1 MDRVQTQT
9 VEPAAQPE
17 NPEQILA
24 QQAAS
29 SSSSEGEPQLLA
41 GKYKT
46 PQELERAYKELEQ
59 KLGQTTSPQPS
70 PQPSAEPAN
79 ASQQAPSPPTA
90 PPADASPADNLA
102 IPEKPAGMDFSKYEQ
117 EFMQTGNL
125 SPDSYNELS
134 AKGIPKQ
141 MVDAYIEGQKASA
154 AAMTRQVFEAA
165 GGEESYKTMIGW
177 AQQSMSDADRQAFNQ
192 AIANPATRMMAV
204 ESLQA
209 RYTKANGQPPAR
221 TVDGAR
227 PTAAGGFRSW
237 SEVTEAMNDPRYAK
251 DPAYTRDVEQRLAN
265 SKL

>member
-9 VEPAAQPE
+9 VEPAATPE

-24 QQAAS
+24 QQAANS
-29 SSSSEGEPQLLA
+29 SSSGDEPQLLA

-79 ASQQAPSPPTA
+79 ASQQAQSPPTA
-90 PPADASPADNLA
+90 PPADAPDLA

-154 AAMTRQVFEAA
+154 AAMARQVFEAA